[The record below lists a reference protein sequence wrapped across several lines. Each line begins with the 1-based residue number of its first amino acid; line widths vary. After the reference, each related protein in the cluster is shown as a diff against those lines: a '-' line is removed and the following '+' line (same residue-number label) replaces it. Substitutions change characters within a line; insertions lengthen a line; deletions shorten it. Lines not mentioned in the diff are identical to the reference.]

1 MSSAVPPQEIKQR
14 LEAGERLLWWDQPKQ
29 GIILRKAD
37 LYLIPFS
44 LLWAGFAIFW
54 ETMAVSGNAPWF
66 FKLWGVPFVLIGI
79 YILIGRFFYDSWRRG
94 RLYYGL
100 TDSRILI
107 ATPNSCR
114 TLTLDTLGEI
124 MLEEGRN
131 GEGTIAFGREP
142 PGWANAGW
150 QPWSGAPAVPSFERI
165 REARQVFA
173 AIRQA
178 QKRRGSG
185 TALAGEG

>member
-1 MSSAVPPQEIKQR
+1 MSSAIPPQVIKRR

-29 GIILRKAD
+29 GVMLRKSD

-54 ETMAVSGNAPWF
+54 EAMVVTGNAPWF

-79 YILIGRFFYDSWRRG
+79 YFVIGRFFYDSWRRS
-94 RLYYGL
+94 RVYYGL
-100 TDSRILI
+100 TDSRVLI

-114 TLTLDTLGEI
+114 TLTLDSLGEI
-124 MLEEGRN
+124 AVEEGRN
-131 GEGTIAFGREP
+131 GEGSITFGREP
-142 PGWANAGW
+142 APVWANAGW
-150 QPWSGAPAVPSFERI
+150 QSWSGAPAVPAFERI
-165 REARQVFA
+165 REAQRVFA

-178 QKRRGSG
+178 QKRTEAPR
-185 TALAGEG
+185 EH

>member
-1 MSSAVPPQEIKQR
+1 MSSAIPPQAIKQR

-29 GIILRKAD
+29 GLMLRKSD

-44 LLWAGFAIFW
+44 LFWAGFAIIW
-54 ETMAVSGNAPWF
+54 ETLAVTGNAPWF
-66 FKLWGVPFVLIGI
+66 FKLWGIPFVLIGI
-79 YILIGRFFYDSWRRG
+79 YFVGGRFFYDSSRRR

-100 TDSRILI
+100 TDSRVLI

-114 TLTLDTLGEI
+114 TLTLDSLGEI
-124 MLEEGRN
+124 MLEEERN

-142 PGWANAGW
+142 PVWANAGW
-150 QPWSGAPAVPSFERI
+150 WSGIPTVPTLERI

-173 AIRQA
+173 AIRRA
-178 QKRRGSG
+178 QKR
-185 TALAGEG
+185 TAEEPQE